1 MMGKGI
7 RQNFGRVSFTRSI
20 TIEDRGQGLAKIYLR
35 FWLLVQKRN
44 KRCTSCVAIIVL

>member
-20 TIEDRGQGLAKIYLR
+20 TIEDRGQGLAILSYSKMR
-35 FWLLVQKRN
+35 VNSDDSER
-44 KRCTSCVAIIVL
+44 